1 MALKHLA
8 DFILSLQHG
17 DLGHNPDWH
26 CYKSGDTAM
35 KSDALHSQSQCKAGK
50 EIRPSAYIVG
60 SDFASS
66 LILYH
71 TLESIH
77 TQW

>member
-1 MALKHLA
+1 
-8 DFILSLQHG
+8 
-17 DLGHNPDWH
+17 
-26 CYKSGDTAM
+26 M

-77 TQW
+77 TQ